1 MYKNILVPMALSRTK
16 DTRTAVDVAEKLVA
30 DGGRIT
36 ALHIMEHIPA
46 YVASYLPGDHAEKR
60 RDHTMDLLKQQL
72 DGHDGVQLAAVN
84 GHAGRAIVDFA
95 NEHDCDLIV
104 VASHRPG
111 PGDIILGS
119 TAAWVVRHAN
129 CAVHVTR

>member
-16 DTRTAVDVAEKLVA
+16 DTRSAVSVAERLLA
-30 DGGRIT
+30 EGGKIT

-60 RDHTMDLLKQQL
+60 RERTMELLQQQIE
-72 DGHDGVQLAAVN
+72 GHEGIDAVAIN
-84 GHAGRAIVDFA
+84 GHAGRSITEYAEQ
-95 NEHDCDLIV
+95 NGCDLIV

-111 PGDIILGS
+111 PGDIFLGS